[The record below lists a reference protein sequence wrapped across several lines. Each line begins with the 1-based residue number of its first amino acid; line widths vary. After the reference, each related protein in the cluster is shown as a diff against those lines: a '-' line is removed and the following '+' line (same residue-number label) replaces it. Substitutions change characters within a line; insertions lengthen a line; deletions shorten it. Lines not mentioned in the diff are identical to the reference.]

1 MKYAAERKSAHAQA
15 DQHYDHPDTS
25 FRQSSSNSQSK
36 GSGVPYTD
44 WKIALGEL
52 GLNLRRELS
61 DKPGREEMINTIAA
75 ELEPID
81 RKLQTNVTD
90 VSTKAS
96 VEDISALDNALT
108 DLRTKIAGE
117 LTGGRYVGKQRDSLL
132 SFLS

>member
-1 MKYAAERKSAHAQA
+1 MYQQQQLQQ
-15 DQHYDHPDTS
+15 D
-25 FRQSSSNSQSK
+25 SSNAREGGGGGGDISR
-36 GSGVPYTD
+36 GVQYTD

-61 DKPGREEMINTIAA
+61 DKPGREEMINMIAA

-96 VEDISALDNALT
+96 VEDISALDNSLT

-117 LTGGRYVGKQRDSLL
+117 LTGGRYEEDCKLLIYIIFNNPSSL
-132 SFLS
+132 